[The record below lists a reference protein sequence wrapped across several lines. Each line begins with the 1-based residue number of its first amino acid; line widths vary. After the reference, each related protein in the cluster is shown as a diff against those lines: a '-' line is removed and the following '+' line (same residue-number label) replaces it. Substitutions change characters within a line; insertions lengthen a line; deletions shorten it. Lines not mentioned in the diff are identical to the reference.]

1 MRVFSAEKF
10 PEGNLTDWKHQWSYL
25 MILSLSLENLC
36 GSFHFCL
43 NETSFLLQFSLQ
55 DLALFWV
62 HPEQANSK
70 FWTANRTWNST
81 VCWKFNF
88 FESVPYKTNIIW
100 TLFDLIS
107 FWGGFPRFLQFRKQK
122 TACLTNLFSG
132 CTCCVETGHLICGTY
147 RLTGFFTV
155 GMTTNR
161 VFRAGY
167 TISFFVSLALSLLDF
182 LRLYFLHL

>member
-1 MRVFSAEKF
+1 MRIFSAEKF
-10 PEGNLTDWKHQWSYL
+10 PEGNLTDRKHQWSYL
-25 MILSLSLENLC
+25 MILSVSLENLC

-43 NETSFLLQFSLQ
+43 SETSFLLQFSLQ

-88 FESVPYKTNIIW
+88 FESVPYKTNTIW

-107 FWGGFPRFLQFRKQK
+107 FFWGGFSQVFAPKTLIATTIIFLNF
-122 TACLTNLFSG
+122 
-132 CTCCVETGHLICGTY
+132 
-147 RLTGFFTV
+147 
-155 GMTTNR
+155 
-161 VFRAGY
+161 
-167 TISFFVSLALSLLDF
+167 LAKYLAF
-182 LRLYFLHL
+182 YFII